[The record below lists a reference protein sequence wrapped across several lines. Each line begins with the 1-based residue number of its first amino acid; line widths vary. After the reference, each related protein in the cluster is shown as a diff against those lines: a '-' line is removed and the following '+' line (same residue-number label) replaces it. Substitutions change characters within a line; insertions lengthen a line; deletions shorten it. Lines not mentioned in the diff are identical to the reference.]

1 MVVFLY
7 FGVPWIYGRWAQ
19 TLLKRKLKRFNCLVL
34 TFDDGLPPGAKLTT
48 AILDVLAEHNVKAT
62 FFLLGKH
69 ILGHE
74 EIVRRITIEGHEIG
88 AHGYDHLNYWMVSP
102 FRALTDIKRS
112 WQAIDA
118 VLGNKRGT
126 YPFRPPYGKLN
137 LICLLYLWIQR
148 VPIVYWTFD
157 LGDTRLRDK
166 PDSQKI
172 VALVKKSG
180 GAVVLAHDFD
190 RINEDVNKMVLK
202 SVQSLLRQAKE
213 KGMPVL
219 TVSQF
224 LESDNL

>member
-1 MVVFLY
+1 M
-7 FGVPWIYGRWAQ
+7 
-19 TLLKRKLKRFNCLVL
+19 
-34 TFDDGLPPGAKLTT
+34 
-48 AILDVLAEHNVKAT
+48 
-62 FFLLGKH
+62 
-69 ILGHE
+69 
-74 EIVRRITIEGHEIG
+74 
-88 AHGYDHLNYWMVSP
+88 
-102 FRALTDIKRS
+102 
-112 WQAIDA
+112 
-118 VLGNKRGT
+118 
-126 YPFRPPYGKLN
+126 
-137 LICLLYLWIQR
+137 
-148 VPIVYWTFD
+148 PIVYWTFD